1 VAAPGQKTYFKREL
15 QLAHSEGGSALEAS
29 AAGEISNLSE
39 VRVRRRQAAASPV
52 QVGASQRGMVEDVE
66 PFKADLNGLPL
77 PNRKFLMAEKST
89 FQTAGPV
96 RL

>member
-1 VAAPGQKTYFKREL
+1 
-15 QLAHSEGGSALEAS
+15 
-29 AAGEISNLSE
+29 
-39 VRVRRRQAAASPV
+39 
-52 QVGASQRGMVEDVE
+52 MVEDVE

-77 PNRKFLMAEKST
+77 PNPKFLMAEKST